1 MHGALAQ
8 DPRTSSSCA
17 LGGRKGDSKY
27 SKRGQ
32 CTPYIFLFSILSQAR
47 CGRSI
52 KLRGRETPS
61 TRGWGKLSLPF
72 FFLCPPTAWP
82 GRQTSLQEVP
92 GRAGQQ
98 RPCLL
103 AREPEKGGP
112 GLGKHQGDCRH
123 LRTFRNCWA
132 HPWAGRRALTPN
144 SPSQTLRTE
153 LQDGH

>member
-1 MHGALAQ
+1 M
-8 DPRTSSSCA
+8 
-17 LGGRKGDSKY
+17 
-27 SKRGQ
+27 
-32 CTPYIFLFSILSQAR
+32 
-47 CGRSI
+47 
-52 KLRGRETPS
+52 
-61 TRGWGKLSLPF
+61 RGWGQLSLPF

-98 RPCLL
+98 SSCLL
-103 AREPEKGGP
+103 ARGPEKGGP

-123 LRTFRNCWA
+123 LRTFRNCWV

-153 LQDGH
+153 LQDGHQMAQCKTDPDSPAKALKTRGTTAQRKLAGTCSLNTAGQLQSPQDLSKTQSPII